1 MKRNSD
7 FCWTEQSVLWS
18 RNGDKD
24 AIIVE
29 LKGLDYWEAGW
40 TSSIQAVLLLELVEW
55 KRKVNKSVR

>member
-1 MKRNSD
+1 M
-7 FCWTEQSVLWS
+7 LWS

-40 TSSIQAVLLLELVEW
+40 TSSIQAVLLLELVE
-55 KRKVNKSVR
+55 